1 MSSACPHGAAPCS
14 LYDPVVP
21 ATHDDPLT
29 GRLVD
34 GRYQVGDRIAR
45 GGMAT
50 VYVATDLRLDR
61 RIALKVMHPHLAD
74 DDQFRERFI
83 QEARQAARLAH
94 PNVVNVLDQGEEP
107 GLAYLAMEH
116 VPSITLRDLLLER
129 GRIRPAQALQVLEAV
144 LAGLSAAHRAGIV
157 HRDIKP
163 ENVLLAHDGRIKI
176 ADFGLA
182 RAATANTATGKALLG
197 TIAYLS
203 PELVTRGIADARSDI
218 YAVGI
223 MLFEMLTGKQPYTGE
238 QPLQIAYQH
247 AHEQVPSPS
256 SLEPSIPHELDLL
269 VHWSTHKDPN
279 LRPADAS
286 EMLDE
291 VGRIRA
297 GERSTTSAHTRMLPV
312 AATAVADAETTVV
325 EPERAAPRRGGIAT
339 GDLPSLD
346 TGDVP
351 PAARALQRKAAAR
364 RRRGVVLLV
373 LVLVLALVAAGAGW
387 WLNAGPGGQTTVPEI
402 AVGTSEV
409 DARAALEAAGLVG
422 ADAMQGEYSADVLA
436 DGLIRTDPAPGAEL
450 PRGTEVTLVLSLGI
464 EMLPAPQ
471 LAGVAE
477 QDAASTLESA
487 GFAATSTIDV
497 FSDEQA
503 GTVVNAWADGGV
515 AATSQETWPRGTAF
529 HPVVSRGQQ
538 PNLVGLDQPNAQT
551 VLASVGLTLGAVTPE
566 ASREVPEG
574 QIIRAS
580 YPAEAQYG
588 SGVAVAVVVS
598 SGLPQVQIPADI
610 LDQNIPN
617 AVAALEALGFVV
629 TLDTNVPG
637 PLQSVAR
644 PTAVSPEPGA
654 SIDEGSAV
662 TVTAQY

>member
-1 MSSACPHGAAPCS
+1 M
-14 LYDPVVP
+14 P
-21 ATHDDPLT
+21 ATHDDPLS

-34 GRYQVGDRIAR
+34 GRYQVGERIAR

-116 VPSITLRDLLLER
+116 IPSITLRDLLLER
-129 GRIRPAQALQVLEAV
+129 GRIRPQQALQVLEAV

-269 VHWSTHKDPN
+269 VHWATHKDPN
-279 LRPADAS
+279 LRPADAG

-291 VGRIRA
+291 VVRVRA
-297 GERSTTSAHTRMLPV
+297 GERSTTSAQTRMLPV
-312 AATAVADAETTVV
+312 AAATDAETTVV
-325 EPERAAPRRGGIAT
+325 EPQRAAAAPRRGGIAT
-339 GDLPSLD
+339 ADLPALD

-351 PAARALQRKAAAR
+351 PAARALQRKAQAR
-364 RRRGVVLLV
+364 RRRGFVLLA
-373 LVLVLALVAAGAGW
+373 LVLVLALAAAGIGW
-387 WLNAGPGGQTTVPEI
+387 WFNAGPGGETTVPEI
-402 AVGTSEV
+402 AQGTSEV
-409 DARAALEAAGLVG
+409 DARAALEEAGLVAA
-422 ADAMQGEYSADVLA
+422 ADTQGEYAAEVLTG
-436 DGLIRTDPAPGAEL
+436 GLIRTDPAPGESL
-450 PRGTEVTLVLSLGI
+450 RRGEAVTLVLSLGI
-464 EMLPAPQ
+464 EMLPAPALSGTPSADVEAA
-471 LAGVAE
+471 LAA
-477 QDAASTLESA
+477 A
-487 GFAATSTIDV
+487 GFAYSGSLPVFDDATPSGSVVTLWVDDGQGTAV
-497 FSDEQA
+497 ASQA
-503 GTVVNAWADGGV
+503 
-515 AATSQETWPRGTAF
+515 EWPRGLAMLAI
-529 HPVVSRGQQ
+529 VSRGPQ
-538 PNLVGLDQPNAQT
+538 PSLVGLDPASAQT
-551 VLASVGLTLGAVTPE
+551 VLQSVGLTLGATTPE
-566 ASREVPEG
+566 ASRDVPEG
-574 QIIRAS
+574 QIIRAD
-580 YPAEAQYG
+580 YPEGAQPD
-588 SGVAVAVVVS
+588 SGAAVAVVVS
-598 SGLPQVQIPADI
+598 SGPPQVQIPADI
-610 LDQNIPN
+610 LDRSIPD

-637 PLQSVAR
+637 PLQAVAR
-644 PTAVSPEPGA
+644 PTAVSPEAGA
-654 SIDEGSAV
+654 SVDEGSPV

>member
-1 MSSACPHGAAPCS
+1 MPAAP
-14 LYDPVVP
+14 
-21 ATHDDPLT
+21 HDDPLY

-34 GRYQVGDRIAR
+34 GRYQVGERIAR

-61 RIALKVMHPHLAD
+61 RIAIKVMHPHLAD

-129 GRIRPAQALQVLEAV
+129 GRLRPEQSLQVLEAV
-144 LAGLSAAHRAGIV
+144 LAGLAAAHRAGIV

-203 PELVTRGIADARSDI
+203 PELVTRGVADARSDI

-256 SLEPSIPHELDLL
+256 SLEPSVPRELDLL
-269 VHWSTHKDPN
+269 VHWATHRDPN

-291 VGRIRA
+291 VQRIRA
-297 GERSTTSAHTRMLPV
+297 GERSGTSAHTRMLPV
-312 AATAVADAETTVV
+312 TAAAPSDAATAIVDA
-325 EPERAAPRRGGIAT
+325 PAATPPRRGGLGT
-339 GDLPSLD
+339 GDLPALD

-351 PAARALQRKAAAR
+351 PAARALQRKAVAR
-364 RRRGVVLLV
+364 RRRGFVLLA
-373 LVLVLALVAAGAGW
+373 LVLVLALLAAGAGW
-387 WLNAGPGGQTTVPEI
+387 WFNDGPGGRTTVPEI
-402 AVGTSEV
+402 AQGTSEV
-409 DARAALEAAGLVG
+409 DARAALEEAGLVV
-422 ADAMQGEYSADVLA
+422 ADEVQREHSPDVLV
-436 DGLIRTDPAPGAEL
+436 DTLIRTDPGPGAEL
-450 PRGTEVTLVLSLGI
+450 QRGGVVTLVLSLGV

-477 QDAASTLESA
+477 QDAAATLEAA
-487 GFAATSTIDV
+487 GFVATSTIDV
-497 FSDEQA
+497 FSDQPS
-503 GTVVNAWADGGV
+503 GTVVAAWADGG
-515 AATSQETWPRGTAF
+515 ADASTQETWPRGTAF
-529 HPVVSRGQQ
+529 HPVVSRGPQ
-538 PNLVGLDQPNAQT
+538 PSLVGLDQANAQM
-551 VLASVGLTLGAVTPE
+551 VLQAVGLTLGAVSTEP
-566 ASREVPEG
+566 SREVAEG

-580 YPAEAQYG
+580 YPDGAQYG
-588 SGVAVAVVVS
+588 SGAPVAIVVS
-598 SGLPQVQIPADI
+598 SGPPQVQIPADI
-610 LDQNIPN
+610 LERSIPD
-617 AVAALEALGFVV
+617 AVAALEALGFDVS
-629 TLDTNVPG
+629 LDTNVPG
-637 PLQSVAR
+637 PLQGVAR

-654 SIDEGSAV
+654 TVDEGSAV

>member
-1 MSSACPHGAAPCS
+1 MPAP
-14 LYDPVVP
+14 L
-21 ATHDDPLT
+21 DDPLI

-34 GRYQVGDRIAR
+34 GRYQIVDRIAR

-61 RIALKVMHPHLAD
+61 RIAIKVMHPHLAD

-107 GLAYLAMEH
+107 GLAYLVMEH
-116 VPSITLRDLLLER
+116 IPSITLRDLLLER
-129 GRIRPAQALQVLEAV
+129 GRVRPEQALQVLEAV

-269 VHWSTHKDPN
+269 VHWSTHRDAN
-279 LRPADAS
+279 LRPSDAG

-291 VGRIRA
+291 VVRVRS
-297 GERSTTSAHTRMLPV
+297 GERSTTSAHTRMLPTSAPT
-312 AATAVADAETTVV
+312 AATAVVETAAERR
-325 EPERAAPRRGGIAT
+325 PERRAPRAAVAT
-339 GDLPSLD
+339 GDLPSLG
-346 TGDVP
+346 TGEVP
-351 PAARALQRKAAAR
+351 PAAHALQRKALVR
-364 RRRGVVLLV
+364 RRRGWVLLAI
-373 LVLVLALVAAGAGW
+373 VLVLALVAAGAGW
-387 WLNAGPGGQTTVPEI
+387 WFNAGPGGQTTVPEI
-402 AVGTSEV
+402 AQGSSIA
-409 DARAALEAAGLVG
+409 DATAALEEAGLVV
-422 ADAMQGEYSADVLA
+422 ADDRVGEHSPDVQL
-436 DGLIRTDPAPGAEL
+436 DGVLRTDPAPGTEL
-450 PRGTEVTLVLSLGI
+450 PRDAAVTLVVSLGV
-464 EMLPAPQ
+464 EMLPSPQ

-477 QDAASTLESA
+477 GDAAATLEAA
-487 GFAATSTIDV
+487 GFVAVESIPW
-497 FSDEQA
+497 FSDQPDGIVLA
-503 GTVVNAWADGGV
+503 AWAPGG
-515 AATSQETWPRGTAF
+515 ADSQSQPEWPRGSSF
-529 HPVVSRGQQ
+529 HPVVSRGPQ
-538 PNLVGLDQPNAQT
+538 PGLAGLDQANAQT
-551 VLASVGLTLGAVTPE
+551 VLQAVGLTIGDVATE
-566 ASREVPEG
+566 ASRDVPEG
-574 QIIRAS
+574 RIIRAA
-580 YPAEAQYG
+580 YPEGAQPE
-588 SGVAVAVVVS
+588 SGAAVSIVVS
-598 SGLPQVQIPADI
+598 SGVPQVQIPADI
-610 LDQNIPN
+610 LSMNIPN

-637 PLQSVAR
+637 PLQAVAQ
-644 PTAVSPEPGA
+644 PTAVSPEAGA
-654 SIDEGSAV
+654 SVDEGSAV
-662 TVTAQY
+662 TLTAQY

>member
-1 MSSACPHGAAPCS
+1 M
-14 LYDPVVP
+14 P
-21 ATHDDPLT
+21 ATHDDPLS

-116 VPSITLRDLLLER
+116 IPSITLRDLLLER

-144 LAGLSAAHRAGIV
+144 LAGLSSAHRAGIV

-269 VHWSTHKDPN
+269 VHWATHKDPN
-279 LRPADAS
+279 LRPADAG

-291 VGRIRA
+291 VVRIRA

-312 AATAVADAETTVV
+312 ATASDAETTVV
-325 EPERAAPRRGGIAT
+325 EAQRPAPRRGGIAT
-339 GDLPSLD
+339 GDLPALD

-351 PAARALQRKAAAR
+351 PAARALQRKAQAR
-364 RRRGVVLLV
+364 RRRGFVLLV
-373 LVLVLALVAAGAGW
+373 LVVVLALVAAGVGW
-387 WLNAGPGGQTTVPEI
+387 WLNAGPGGETTVPDI
-402 AVGTSEV
+402 AQGTSEV
-409 DARAALEAAGLVG
+409 DARAALEEVGLVG
-422 ADAMQGEYSADVLA
+422 AEQTEGEYAADVVA
-436 DGLIRTDPAPGAEL
+436 GTLIRTDPAPGETL
-450 PRGTEVTLVLSLGI
+450 RRGEAVTLVLSLGI
-464 EMLPAPQ
+464 EMLPAPE
-471 LAGVAE
+471 LSGTPS
-477 QDAASTLESA
+477 AAVEAALVSA
-487 GFAATSTIDV
+487 GFAYSGSLPV
-497 FSDEQA
+497 FDDTTPSGSVVTLWVDDGQGTAVASQA
-503 GTVVNAWADGGV
+503 
-515 AATSQETWPRGTAF
+515 EWPRGLAMLAI
-529 HPVVSRGQQ
+529 VSRGPQ
-538 PNLVGLDQPNAQT
+538 PTLVGLDQASAQT
-551 VLASVGLTLGAVTPE
+551 VLQSVGLTLGAVTPE
-566 ASREVPEG
+566 ASRDVPEG
-574 QIIRAS
+574 QVIRAE
-580 YPAEAQYG
+580 YPEGTQPD
-588 SGVAVAVVVS
+588 SGAAVAIVVS
-598 SGLPQVQIPADI
+598 SGPPQVQIPADI
-610 LDQNIPN
+610 LSMSIPN
-617 AVAALEALGFVV
+617 AVAALQALSFQVVLDSNVPEALQPIVQP
-629 TLDTNVPG
+629 N
-637 PLQSVAR
+637 
-644 PTAVSPEPGA
+644 AVSPEPGSSA
-654 SIDEGSAV
+654 DEGSTV
-662 TVTAQY
+662 TLTAQY

>member
-1 MSSACPHGAAPCS
+1 MSPARPHGAAPRS
-14 LYDPVVP
+14 LYDPDVP

-74 DDQFRERFI
+74 DGQFRERFI

-116 VPSITLRDLLLER
+116 IPSITLRDLLLER

-144 LAGLSAAHRAGIV
+144 LAGLSSAHRAGIV

-269 VHWSTHKDPN
+269 VHWATHKDPN
-279 LRPADAS
+279 LRPADAGD
-286 EMLDE
+286 MLDE
-291 VGRIRA
+291 VVRIRT

-312 AATAVADAETTVV
+312 TSAADDETTVV
-325 EPERAAPRRGGIAT
+325 ERQTAMPRRRGIAT
-339 GDLPSLD
+339 GDLPSFD

-351 PAARALQRKAAAR
+351 PAARALQRKAQAR
-364 RRRGVVLLV
+364 RRRGFVLLA
-373 LVLVLALVAAGAGW
+373 LVVVLALVAAGVGW
-387 WLNAGPGGQTTVPEI
+387 WFNAGPGGQVVVPDI
-402 AVGTSEV
+402 AQGTSEV
-409 DARAALEAAGLVG
+409 DARAALEDAGLV
-422 ADAMQGEYSADVLA
+422 AAAETLSEYSTDVPL
-436 DGLIRTDPAPGAEL
+436 DGLMRLEPGPGTEL
-450 PRGTEVTLVLSLGI
+450 QRGTPVTLVLSLGI
-464 EMLPAPQ
+464 EMLPRPQ
-471 LAGVAE
+471 LVGVAE
-477 QDAASTLESA
+477 QDAAATLEAA

-497 FSDEQA
+497 FSDEQE
-503 GTVVNAWADGGV
+503 GMVVAVLANDGAD
-515 AATSQETWPRGTAF
+515 AASQETWPRGTAF
-529 HPVVSRGQQ
+529 HPVVSRGPQ
-538 PNLVGLDQPNAQT
+538 PNLVGLDQAGAQT
-551 VLASVGLTLGAVTPE
+551 VLDSVGLTLGDVTTE

-588 SGVAVAVVVS
+588 SGVAVPVVVS
-598 SGLPQVQIPADI
+598 SGVPQVQIPADI
-610 LDQNIPN
+610 LSMNIPN

-629 TLDTNVPG
+629 NLDSNVPEALR
-637 PLQSVAR
+637 PIVQ

-654 SIDEGSAV
+654 SVDEGSTV
-662 TVTAQY
+662 TVTANY

>member
-1 MSSACPHGAAPCS
+1 MPAP
-14 LYDPVVP
+14 L
-21 ATHDDPLT
+21 DDPLI

-34 GRYQVGDRIAR
+34 GRYQVVDRIAR

-61 RIALKVMHPHLAD
+61 RIAIKVMHPHLAD

-116 VPSITLRDLLLER
+116 IPSITLRDLLLER
-129 GRIRPAQALQVLEAV
+129 GRVRPEQALQVLEAV

-256 SLEPSIPHELDLL
+256 SLEPSIPHELDML
-269 VHWSTHKDPN
+269 VHWATHRDPN
-279 LRPADAS
+279 LRPSDAG
-286 EMLDE
+286 EMLEE
-291 VGRIRA
+291 VVRVRA
-297 GERSTTSAHTRMLPV
+297 GERSTTSAHTRMLPATSPT
-312 AATAVADAETTVV
+312 AATTVV
-325 EPERAAPRRGGIAT
+325 DAAPERRPARGVVAT
-339 GDLPSLD
+339 SDLPSLG
-346 TGDVP
+346 TGEVP
-351 PAARALQRKAAAR
+351 PAAHALQRKALAR
-364 RRRGVVLLV
+364 RRRGWVLLA

-387 WLNAGPGGQTTVPEI
+387 WFNAGPGGQTTVPDI
-402 AVGTSEV
+402 AQGTSV
-409 DARAALEAAGLVG
+409 ADATAALEEVGLVV
-422 ADAMQGEYSADVLA
+422 AEDRLGEFDPEVPV
-436 DGLIRTDPAPGAEL
+436 DGLLRTDPAPGTEL
-450 PRGTEVTLVLSLGI
+450 PRDAVVTLVVSLGV
-464 EMLPAPQ
+464 EMLPSPQ

-477 QDAASTLESA
+477 GDAAATLEAA
-487 GFAATSTIDV
+487 GFVAADSILS
-497 FSDEQA
+497 FSDQPD
-503 GTVVNAWADGGV
+503 GTVLAAWAPGG
-515 AATSQETWPRGTAF
+515 ADAGSQPEWPRGSSF
-529 HPVVSRGQQ
+529 HPVVSRG
-538 PNLVGLDQPNAQT
+538 PLPGLGGLDQANAQT
-551 VLASVGLTLGAVTPE
+551 VLQAVGLRIGDVSTE
-566 ASREVPEG
+566 ASRDVPEG
-574 QIIRAS
+574 RIIRAA
-580 YPAEAQYG
+580 YPEGAQPE
-588 SGVAVAVVVS
+588 SGAAVAIVVS
-598 SGLPQVQIPADI
+598 SGVPQVQIPGDI
-610 LDQNIPN
+610 LSMSIPN
-617 AVAALEALGFVV
+617 AVAALESLGFAV

-637 PLQSVAR
+637 PLQAVAQ

-654 SIDEGSAV
+654 SVDEGSAV
-662 TVTAQY
+662 TLTAQY

>member
-1 MSSACPHGAAPCS
+1 MPAP
-14 LYDPVVP
+14 L
-21 ATHDDPLT
+21 DDPLI

-34 GRYQVGDRIAR
+34 GRYQVVDRIAR

-61 RIALKVMHPHLAD
+61 RIAIKVMHPHLAD

-116 VPSITLRDLLLER
+116 IPSITLRDLLLER
-129 GRIRPAQALQVLEAV
+129 GRVRPEQALQVLEAV

-256 SLEPSIPHELDLL
+256 SLEPSVPHELDML
-269 VHWSTHKDPN
+269 VHWATHRDPN
-279 LRPADAS
+279 LRPSDAG
-286 EMLDE
+286 EMLEE
-291 VGRIRA
+291 VARVRA
-297 GERSTTSAHTRMLPV
+297 GERSTTSAQTRMLP
-312 AATAVADAETTVV
+312 ATSPTTATTVV
-325 EPERAAPRRGGIAT
+325 DATPERRPARGVVAT
-339 GDLPSLD
+339 SDLPSLG
-346 TGDVP
+346 TGEVP
-351 PAARALQRKAAAR
+351 PAALALQRKALAR
-364 RRRGVVLLV
+364 RRRGRVLLA

-387 WLNAGPGGQTTVPEI
+387 WFNAGPGGQTTVPDI
-402 AVGTSEV
+402 AQGTSV
-409 DARAALEAAGLVG
+409 ADATAALEEVGLVV
-422 ADAMQGEYSADVLA
+422 AEDRVGEFDPTIPV
-436 DGLIRTDPAPGAEL
+436 DGLLRTDPAPGTEL
-450 PRGTEVTLVLSLGI
+450 PRDAVVTLVVSRGV
-464 EMLPAPQ
+464 EMLPSPQ
-471 LAGVAE
+471 LAGIAEGDAAATLEAAGFVAAE
-477 QDAASTLESA
+477 SIPWFSDEPDGTVLAAWAPGGADAASQPE
-487 GFAATSTIDV
+487 
-497 FSDEQA
+497 
-503 GTVVNAWADGGV
+503 
-515 AATSQETWPRGTAF
+515 WPRGSPF
-529 HPVVSRGQQ
+529 HAVVSRGPQ
-538 PNLVGLDQPNAQT
+538 PGLAGLDQANAQT
-551 VLASVGLTLGAVTPE
+551 VLQAVGLTIGDVSTE
-566 ASREVPEG
+566 ASRDVPEG
-574 QIIRAS
+574 RIIRAA
-580 YPAEAQYG
+580 YPEGAQPE
-588 SGVAVAVVVS
+588 SGAAVAIVVS
-598 SGLPQVQIPADI
+598 SGVPQVQIPGDI
-610 LDQNIPN
+610 LTMSIPN
-617 AVAALEALGFVV
+617 AVAALESLGFVV

-637 PLQSVAR
+637 PLQAVAQ

-654 SIDEGSAV
+654 SVDEGSAV
-662 TVTAQY
+662 TLTAQY